1 MALLSENL
9 AEVARNKIKL
19 NILLFTVLAQKKS
32 KLLSLYY
39 RSLVNK

>member
-19 NILLFTVLAQKKS
+19 NILLFTVLAQKKIKTVIFVLPVS
-32 KLLSLYY
+32 GE
-39 RSLVNK
+39 